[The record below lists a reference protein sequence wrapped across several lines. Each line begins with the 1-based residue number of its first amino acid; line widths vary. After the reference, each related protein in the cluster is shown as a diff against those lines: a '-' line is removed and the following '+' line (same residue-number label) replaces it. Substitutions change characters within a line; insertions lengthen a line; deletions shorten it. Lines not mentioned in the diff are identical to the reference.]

1 MGNQRQVEVAIVG
14 GGPAGA
20 ALATHLAD
28 AGREVVIFERLAAP
42 RWRASGV
49 YSSPLTRRRLA
60 SLGLA
65 TDQLDAL
72 IRPIGA
78 MVVESAEGGAKA
90 RLEYEAPNT
99 ACGVDRVRLEEVLLG
114 RAAQAGASVHEQA
127 TVRQVHLGDRG
138 SGLLVSTANGPSW
151 WHACLVVGADGPSS
165 LVARAAGVGLA
176 SRRFRRAALTGHR
189 ADDASAPVGQPMDA
203 RMIVGRGWYL
213 GIAPVP
219 GGRVN
224 LGYVLSEAALR
235 RRLARGSSSEDL
247 VDGALRQ
254 SGDTRRW
261 LAAQPTDELQAHL
274 PLTHRVRRAA
284 GPGFLLVGDAAG
296 FIDPLSGEGLHRAL
310 VSAEMAALAIERW
323 ATGDQ
328 MALSDYDR
336 RLRARFRSKDIVSW
350 LLQLFLLQPHL
361 TRYALARLA
370 RRDAARAILARGL
383 ADLTPASE
391 LVDPRFHVRMLA
403 P

>member
-1 MGNQRQVEVAIVG
+1 
-14 GGPAGA
+14 
-20 ALATHLAD
+20 
-28 AGREVVIFERLAAP
+28 
-42 RWRASGV
+42 
-49 YSSPLTRRRLA
+49 
-60 SLGLA
+60 
-65 TDQLDAL
+65 
-72 IRPIGA
+72 

-99 ACGVDRVRLEEVLLG
+99 ACGVDRVRLEEVLLS
-114 RAAQAGASVHEQA
+114 RAAQAGASVHEEA
-127 TVRQVHLGDRG
+127 TVRQVHIGDHG
-138 SGLLVSTANGPSW
+138 SGLLVSTPDGPAW
-151 WHACLVVGADGPSS
+151 WHARLVIGADGPSS
-165 LVARAAGVGLA
+165 LVARAAGVALA

-189 ADDASAPVGQPMDA
+189 ADDAAAPAGQPMDA

-235 RRLARGSSSEDL
+235 RRLARGSSPEDL

-361 TRYALARLA
+361 TRYALARLG
-370 RRDAARAILARGL
+370 RRGAARAILARGL

>member
-1 MGNQRQVEVAIVG
+1 MGNTRQVEVAIVG

-28 AGREVVIFERLAAP
+28 AGHEVVIFERLAAP

-60 SLGLA
+60 GLGLA

-99 ACGVDRVRLEEVLLG
+99 ACGVDRVRLEEVLLS
-114 RAAQAGASVHEQA
+114 RAAQAGASVHEEA
-127 TVRQVHLGDRG
+127 TVRQVHIGDHG
-138 SGLLVSTANGPSW
+138 SGLLVSTPDGPAW
-151 WHACLVVGADGPSS
+151 WHARLVIGADGPSS
-165 LVARAAGVGLA
+165 LVARAAGVALA

-189 ADDASAPVGQPMDA
+189 ADDAAAPAGQPMDA

-235 RRLARGSSSEDL
+235 RRLARGSSPEDL

-361 TRYALARLA
+361 TRYALARLG
-370 RRDAARAILARGL
+370 RRGAARAILARGL